1 MNLAV
6 WRWITCSS
14 KLQTHR
20 AAALPINSR
29 VLKMSKR
36 MWMKNIYTK
45 KIKQCINKRQAR
57 PALPGVEGHPTR
69 ACEPMLASVAPQVLA
84 RWPLSSS
91 SFSEVLS
98 ALLPFGG
105 LVPPH
110 VPRLSH
116 ALSLAPDQATTQA
129 GEQQER
135 QVELAD
141 LEVQL
146 SMLAAQRE
154 RRRGQQ

>member
-1 MNLAV
+1 MDE
-6 WRWITCSS
+6 
-14 KLQTHR
+14 KY
-20 AAALPINSR
+20 
-29 VLKMSKR
+29 
-36 MWMKNIYTK
+36 IYK

-69 ACEPMLASVAPQVLA
+69 ACEPMLTSVTLQVLA
-84 RWPLSSS
+84 RWPMSS
-91 SFSEVLS
+91 SFSEVLRQRE

-146 SMLAAQRE
+146 SMLASQRE

>member
-1 MNLAV
+1 MDE
-6 WRWITCSS
+6 
-14 KLQTHR
+14 KY
-20 AAALPINSR
+20 
-29 VLKMSKR
+29 
-36 MWMKNIYTK
+36 IYK

-69 ACEPMLASVAPQVLA
+69 ACEPMLTSVAPQVLA
-84 RWPLSSS
+84 RWPMSSS
-91 SFSEVLS
+91 SFSEVLRQRE